1 MEFTLVDSSLET
13 VISGQQLTLNT
24 TRREVSYDGFQ
35 QLGDNIF
42 YWKLPS
48 EFLGNKARTINKNF
62 YVYLRFCLSISVIL
76 LWRIFGVHT
85 QVCPQSW
92 RGGAIRRRGTGGALC
107 MFTNLESQYL
117 YSCVQGNDVMF
128 VHFSE
133 PLETGPSGHKY
144 RVLMH
149 ESAWERLDRP
159 GSPASREYI
168 MMALAGL
175 DNILIKAAFS
185 ERTSTAGISDV
196 SLDTGSERD
205 PRSGRGRASAVEQ
218 CQCPPGYKG
227 LSCEACAPG
236 YRRSGLGLYLG
247 HCQPCDCNGKSSSCD
262 SETGKCLVKACRN

>member
-1 MEFTLVDSSLET
+1 
-13 VISGQQLTLNT
+13 
-24 TRREVSYDGFQ
+24 
-35 QLGDNIF
+35 
-42 YWKLPS
+42 
-48 EFLGNKARTINKNF
+48 
-62 YVYLRFCLSISVIL
+62 
-76 LWRIFGVHT
+76 
-85 QVCPQSW
+85 
-92 RGGAIRRRGTGGALC
+92 

-133 PLETGPSGHKY
+133 PLETGPSGHKF
-144 RVLMH
+144 RVLIH

-205 PRSGRGRASAVEQ
+205 PRSGRGRASAVFCWWE
-218 CQCPPGYKG
+218 GRTG
-227 LSCEACAPG
+227 RRRTARCAMA
-236 YRRSGLGLYLG
+236 ST
-247 HCQPCDCNGKSSSCD
+247 SSSAHQLIH
-262 SETGKCLVKACRN
+262 TGSSAQASSRRTR

>member
-1 MEFTLVDSSLET
+1 MVDIWSSHSGLSPVLERRSHQTERHWWSSLY
-13 VISGQQLTLNT
+13 VKK
-24 TRREVSYDGFQ
+24 TR
-35 QLGDNIF
+35 
-42 YWKLPS
+42 K
-48 EFLGNKARTINKNF
+48 
-62 YVYLRFCLSISVIL
+62 SIL
-76 LWRIFGVHT
+76 D
-85 QVCPQSW
+85 C
-92 RGGAIRRRGTGGALC
+92 
-107 MFTNLESQYL
+107 
-117 YSCVQGNDVMF
+117 CVQGNDVMF

-133 PLETGPSGHKY
+133 PVETGPSGHKF

-175 DNILIKAAFS
+175 DNILIKAAHS
-185 ERTSTAGISDV
+185 GRTSTAGISDV

-227 LSCEACAPG
+227 LSCEDCAPG

-247 HCQPCDCNGKSSSCD
+247 HCEPCDCNGKSSSCD
-262 SETGKCLVKACRN
+262 SETGKCLVKACIAKPKSKSPIPCPNRPQVLSLSPDQNQKTQKLSFNWG